1 MTDQTPAASPTAM
14 SPDICC
20 LNWRGLF
27 AYLRKHHGEEAVS
40 RLVEGVV
47 GNPAYL
53 LPDRTD
59 TSRLAPVT
67 LENLEDESCWISN
80 ELSLRLLG
88 NVNQVV
94 PLPDPL
100 RVAGEGA
107 VLERLSRGEL
117 FVSRIL
123 GPKALSRQVQR
134 INARFNRTKE
144 VELTRLAN
152 REAVF
157 SLRYFPGFR
166 VTKDVCRWNLGIY
179 IGMLRASGCRLIDAR
194 ETKCVLDGDDC
205 CEFSLSWG
213 PAGLYKRLF
222 RWLLRSTVN
231 DLLAEYDHTLRD
243 RNRLIMALT
252 QEIESRRKA
261 QESLASSERRHRE
274 LFEGVNDLIL
284 THDSQGVITSINPAV
299 VRALGYPVA
308 EVKGRP
314 LSHFMPPSSREL
326 YRDEYLP
333 RILATGED
341 SGIVRCLDRSGQPR
355 LFEYRNVV
363 SLDQNGQPQVNSIA
377 RDVTE
382 RIEAHRRMKQMQ
394 AEIIQARK
402 MEAVGNLASG
412 IAHDF
417 NNLLQ
422 AIMGFTQLLLADEGL
437 EPAVREALEQIDLAT
452 QRGADLV
459 RRLVS
464 FGIPSPE
471 TLRPTD
477 LNQEIRQAIDLL
489 ERTLPK
495 MITIEYDFGVGL
507 CPVMA
512 APSSLEQVFLN
523 LALNAKDAMPQ
534 GGRIKVSTRAE
545 SLDRE
550 QAESLG
556 GLPPGEYLRLTIS
569 DSGEGVPP
577 EVLGKI
583 FDPFFT
589 TKPLGHGS
597 GLGLYTVYQI
607 VKAMGGHIA
616 CVSPPGQG
624 TTFEIVLPCCQED
637 LPASV
642 DQAPF
647 NLLALTG
654 NHTVILA
661 DDEASILTAGRTVL
675 SQAGYRVRA
684 VTSGEEALE
693 LYRSLAGEVALVILD
708 LGMPGMGG
716 QRCLEAILDQDP
728 RQPVIVASGYSVSP
742 ALGELLK
749 RPNLRFI
756 QKPYRFSELLH
767 LMRTILRQRAPLADE
782 AEPGLAP

>member
-1 MTDQTPAASPTAM
+1 M

-27 AYLRKHHGEEAVS
+27 AYLRKHHGEEAVA
-40 RLVEGVV
+40 RLVEGLV

-59 TSRLAPVT
+59 TSRLTPVS
-67 LENLEDESCWISN
+67 LENLEDETCWISN

-107 VLERLSRGEL
+107 VLERLSRREL
-117 FVSRIL
+117 FISRIL
-123 GPKALSRQVQR
+123 GPEALARQAQR
-134 INARFNRTKE
+134 LNARFNRTKE
-144 VELTRLAN
+144 VELSRLAN

-166 VTKDVCRWNLGIY
+166 VTRDVCRWNLGIY
-179 IGMLRASGCRLIDAR
+179 VGLLRASGCSLIDAR

-213 PAGLYKRLF
+213 PAGLYKRLS

-231 DLLAEYDHTLRD
+231 DLLAEYDHTLKD
-243 RNRLIMALT
+243 RNRLIMELT
-252 QEIESRRKA
+252 QEIESRREA
-261 QESLASSERRHRE
+261 QESLASSEQRYRE
-274 LFEGVNDLIL
+274 LFNGVNDMIL

-299 VRALGYPVA
+299 IRALGYPVS
-308 EVKGRP
+308 EVQGRP
-314 LSHFMPPSSREL
+314 LSFFMPPASQAL

-333 RILATGED
+333 RVLAKGED
-341 SGIVRCLDRSGQPR
+341 SGIVQCLDRSGKPR

-363 SLDQNGQPQVNSIA
+363 SLDRAGRRQVNSIA

-382 RIEAHRRMKQMQ
+382 RIETHRRMKQMQ
-394 AEIIQARK
+394 TEIIHARK

-422 AIMGFTQLLLADEGL
+422 SIMGFTQLLLADEVL

-477 LNQEIRQAIDLL
+477 LNQAIRQAIDLL

-495 MITIEYDFGVGL
+495 MIAIEYDFGAGL
-507 CPVMA
+507 CPVKA
-512 APSSLEQVFLN
+512 TPSSLEQVFLN
-523 LALNAKDAMPQ
+523 LALNAKDAMPR
-534 GGRIKVSTRAE
+534 GGWIRVSTRE
-545 SLDRE
+545 VSLDRE
-550 QAESLG
+550 QAKSLG
-556 GLPPGEYLRLTIS
+556 ELEPGAYLRLTIG
-569 DSGEGVPP
+569 DSGEGIPP

-589 TKPLGHGS
+589 TKPMGHGS

-616 CVSPPGQG
+616 CASPPGQG
-624 TTFEIVLPCCQED
+624 ATFDILLPCCQEV
-637 LPASV
+637 PPPSRE
-642 DQAPF
+642 QAPRDT
-647 NLLALTG
+647 LALAG
-654 NHTVILA
+654 NQTVILA
-661 DDEASILTAGRTVL
+661 DDEASILTAGRSVL

-684 VTSGEEALE
+684 VTSGEAALD
-693 LYRSLAGEVALVILD
+693 LYRSLAAEVALVILD

-716 QRCLEAILDQDP
+716 QGCLEAILDQDP
-728 RQPVIVASGYSVSP
+728 RQPVIVASGYSISP
-742 ALGELLK
+742 ALNELLR
-749 RPNLRFI
+749 RPNVNFI

-767 LMRTILRQRAPLADE
+767 LMRTMACKRTSLEGEADL
-782 AEPGLAP
+782 G

>member
-1 MTDQTPAASPTAM
+1 MNDHQKIDRPAAM

-27 AYLRKHHGEEAVS
+27 AYLRKHHGEEAVA
-40 RLVEGVV
+40 RLVEGLV

-53 LPDRTD
+53 LPDRAD
-59 TSRLAPVT
+59 TNRLAPVS
-67 LENLEDESCWISN
+67 LGNLEDESCWISN
-80 ELSLRLLG
+80 ELSLQLLS

-94 PLPDPL
+94 PVPDPL

-107 VLERLSRGEL
+107 VLERLSRREL
-117 FVSRIL
+117 FISRIL
-123 GPKALSRQVQR
+123 GPEALARQAQR
-134 INARFNRTKE
+134 LNARFNRTKE
-144 VELTRLAN
+144 VELSRLTN

-179 IGMLRASGCRLIDAR
+179 VGLLRASGCSLIHAS
-194 ETKCVLDGDDC
+194 ETKCVLEGDDC

-213 PAGLYKRLF
+213 PAGLYKRLS

-231 DLLAEYDHTLRD
+231 DLLAEYDQTLKD
-243 RNRLIMALT
+243 RNRLIMELT
-252 QEIESRRKA
+252 QEIESRREA
-261 QESLASSERRHRE
+261 QESLASSERRYRE
-274 LFEGVNDLIL
+274 LFDGVNDLIL

-299 VRALGYPVA
+299 ARALGYPVS
-308 EVKGRP
+308 EVQGRP
-314 LSHFMPPSSREL
+314 LSFFMPPASQAL
-326 YRDEYLP
+326 YRDDYLP
-333 RILATGED
+333 RILASGED
-341 SGIVRCLDRSGQPR
+341 SGIVRCLDRSGKPH

-363 SLDQNGQPQVNSIA
+363 SLDQAGRPQVNSIA

-422 AIMGFTQLLLADEGL
+422 SIMGFTQLLLADEGL

-495 MITIEYDFGVGL
+495 MISIEYDFGDDL
-507 CPVMA
+507 CLVNA
-512 APSSLEQVFLN
+512 APASLEQVFLN

-534 GGRIKVSTRAE
+534 GGRIKVSTRRV
-545 SLDRE
+545 SLDRQ

-556 GLPPGEYLRLTIS
+556 GLSPGEHLRLTIS

-589 TKPLGHGS
+589 TKPLGRGS

-616 CVSPPGQG
+616 CSSPPGQG
-624 TTFEIVLPCCQED
+624 ATFEILLPCSQEA
-637 LPASV
+637 PPTPNR
-642 DQAPF
+642 QAPF
-647 NLLALTG
+647 NTLALAG
-654 NHTVILA
+654 NQTVILA

-684 VTSGEEALE
+684 AASGEAALD

-728 RQPVIVASGYSVSP
+728 DQPVIVASGYSISP

-749 RPNLRFI
+749 RPNLSFI

-767 LMRTILRQRAPLADE
+767 LMRTILRQRSAQASQV
-782 AEPGLAP
+782 EPG